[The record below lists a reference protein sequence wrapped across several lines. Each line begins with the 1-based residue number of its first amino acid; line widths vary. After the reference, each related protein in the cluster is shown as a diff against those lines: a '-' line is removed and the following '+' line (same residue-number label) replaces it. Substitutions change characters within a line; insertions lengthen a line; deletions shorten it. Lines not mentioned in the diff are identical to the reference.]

1 MISVGSTN
9 NMRIPL
15 LFLVLTV
22 AVIADEDYYKLL
34 GIERDAD
41 DRTIRKAF
49 KKLAIQKHPDKNKVR
64 HGFDLRSE
72 DIQKY
77 RKYSV
82 RIHLILSK

>member
-1 MISVGSTN
+1 MLVVFLLLIGFAKRKSNS

-15 LFLVLTV
+15 LILVLTV

-49 KKLAIQKHPDKNKVR
+49 KKLAIQKHPDKNKT
-64 HGFDLRSE
+64 
-72 DIQKY
+72 
-77 RKYSV
+77 
-82 RIHLILSK
+82 

>member
-1 MISVGSTN
+1 
-9 NMRIPL
+9 MRIPL

-49 KKLAIQKHPDKNKVR
+49 KKLAIQKHPDKNKVSLSTICIEC
-64 HGFDLRSE
+64 DN
-72 DIQKY
+72 
-77 RKYSV
+77 SV
-82 RIHLILSK
+82 TIVGKTLMC